1 MPNVFLLMANNIEEL
16 FGKISKEINNV
27 LKQAVEANKV
37 NKRIIEEKDTVE
49 EFI

>member
-1 MPNVFLLMANNIEEL
+1 MVNNIEEL

-27 LKQAVEANKV
+27 LKQAVEANKRV
-37 NKRIIEEKDTVE
+37 IEEKDTVE

>member
-1 MPNVFLLMANNIEEL
+1 MPNVFLLMVNNIEEL

-27 LKQAVEANKV
+27 LKQAVEANKRV
-37 NKRIIEEKDTVE
+37 IEEKDTVE